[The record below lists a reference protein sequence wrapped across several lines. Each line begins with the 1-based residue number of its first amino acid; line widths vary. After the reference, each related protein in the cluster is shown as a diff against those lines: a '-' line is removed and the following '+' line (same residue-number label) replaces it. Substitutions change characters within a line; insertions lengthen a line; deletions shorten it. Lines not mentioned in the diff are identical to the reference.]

1 MSHTETDGA
10 PALATTSGMRTPPLA
25 DSPALSAK
33 AIQFLSG
40 SKSSLG
46 FEIEDAKCVIPYLR
60 LVSYSAGSYLYRE
73 GDDTKTGYMLLL
85 LDGDVSVDTGA
96 SGRADRVAISVL
108 GPGSLIGEM
117 ALVDGAPRSAS
128 CTAVTNVQA
137 AGMSHAGLERMAKEH
152 PGVAFKFMMYMARNT
167 VDRLRALSEQLHM
180 YDQVIA
186 SLHQEIAQLR
196 KPGTHQNG

>member
-1 MSHTETDGA
+1 MDGI
-10 PALATTSGMRTPPLA
+10 PQLATASAMRTPPLA
-25 DSPALSAK
+25 DSPVLAAK
-33 AIQFLSG
+33 AIHFLCG
-40 SKSSLG
+40 SKSSFT
-46 FEIEDAKCVIPYLR
+46 FETEEAQRVVPYLR
-60 LVSYSAGSYLYRE
+60 WVSYSAGSYLYRE

-85 LDGDVSVDTGA
+85 LDGDVSVDTSA

-128 CTAVTNVQA
+128 CVAVTDVQA
-137 AGMSHAGLERMAKEH
+137 AGMSHAGLDRMAREY
-152 PGVAFKFMMYMARNT
+152 PEVAFKFMIYMARNT

-186 SLHQEIAQLR
+186 TLHQEIDQLR
-196 KPGTHQNG
+196 MPGTHRKA